1 MLPNLF
7 VMKASNTVSA
17 YTLEH
22 EAYGASRD
30 TLFLWIQ
37 LYQEKKIDD
46 CSSRSQIK
54 SDRQK
59 PTSILCFG

>member
-37 LYQEKKIDD
+37 LYQEKKD
-46 CSSRSQIK
+46 
-54 SDRQK
+54 
-59 PTSILCFG
+59 